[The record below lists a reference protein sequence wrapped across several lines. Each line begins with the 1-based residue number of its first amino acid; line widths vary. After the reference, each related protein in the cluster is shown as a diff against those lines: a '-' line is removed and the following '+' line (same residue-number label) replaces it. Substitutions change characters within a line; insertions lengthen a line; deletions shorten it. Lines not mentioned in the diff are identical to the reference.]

1 MTELDSLLQEEQNR
15 LAERQKELQ
24 EQISSAEKQLHAV
37 SVRLTYVNGLLNS
50 DEVPEADSH
59 ANSSPRRHDILDI
72 AEAILGEREGTPMH
86 FKELSEKVQARG
98 GDIPGLDAANT
109 LLSRL
114 VKDERFV
121 RPTRRGF
128 YALRADYPSIES
140 VGARKPNEKSDSGKG
155 EPL

>member
-1 MTELDSLLQEEQNR
+1 MTGLDSLLQEEQNR

-98 GDIPGLDAANT
+98 GLIPGVDATKT
-109 LLSRL
+109 LLARL

-121 RPTRRGF
+121 RPTQRGF
-128 YALRADYPSIES
+128 YALRRDHPDAKD
-140 VGARKPNEKSDSGKG
+140 VGARKHRLNGDNGQDET
-155 EPL
+155 